1 MPIDFACPGC
11 AKRYQVADHLAGRR
25 VRCKA
30 CDATLEVP
38 AADALDLGIVTDEPV
53 VPPLPVPLPDVL
65 SSPVPPPGIDRFE
78 YKMVQ
83 IPPNISIEEGVPFGQ
98 RAANF
103 LEAVVNKY
111 ARQGWEFYRIDPIG
125 IHVNPGC
132 FGALLGKTSTTTEFF
147 VISFRRP
154 VST

>member
-30 CDATLEVP
+30 CDVTLEVP
-38 AADALDLGIVTDEPV
+38 AADAVDLGIVTDEPV
-53 VPPLPVPLPDVL
+53 VPP
-65 SSPVPPPGIDRFE
+65 SPVPAHGIDRFE

-111 ARQGWEFYRIDPIG
+111 AQQGWEFFRVDPIG
-125 IHVNPGC
+125 IHVEPGC
-132 FGALLGKTSTTTEFF
+132 LSSLFGASATTTTFH
-147 VISFRRP
+147 VVSFRRK
-154 VST
+154 VVE